1 MNYYN
6 RNGVIGSYQGQEV
19 YVISYKDFAYEMS
32 KENPEML
39 YAVRRNDGK
48 LDIVE
53 DGMLIGIMTDGGNV
67 ETYKWSRRS
76 PYEFYQKEEEVPP
89 TTEKVDVSE
98 GYGYYSQVVDKFFD
112 GLEQLWAEID
122 ASFVESE

>member
-1 MNYYN
+1 
-6 RNGVIGSYQGQEV
+6 
-19 YVISYKDFAYEMS
+19 
-32 KENPEML
+32 ML

-67 ETYKWSRRS
+67 DIFAYKYRH
-76 PYEFYQKEEEVPP
+76 PYEFYQKKEEVPP

-122 ASFVESE
+122 ASFVEQE

>member
-1 MNYYN
+1 
-6 RNGVIGSYQGQEV
+6 
-19 YVISYKDFAYEMS
+19 
-32 KENPEML
+32 ML

-76 PYEFYQKEEEVPP
+76 PQEFYQKEEEKPL
-89 TTEKVDVSE
+89 TEDVE
-98 GYGYYSQVVDKFFD
+98 DAEVKDYSQYAEVVNKFFD

-122 ASFVESE
+122 ASFVEQEK